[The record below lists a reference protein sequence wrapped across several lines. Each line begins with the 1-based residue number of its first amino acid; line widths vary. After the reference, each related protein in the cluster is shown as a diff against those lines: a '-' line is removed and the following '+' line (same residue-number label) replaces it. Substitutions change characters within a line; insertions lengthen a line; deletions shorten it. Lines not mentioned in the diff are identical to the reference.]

1 MNIDYLKENYTITKL
16 SNTDDLSSFSCG
28 LKDMDN
34 FLIEDALNQQKEHLN
49 VTYLAYCNTE
59 LLGFFSLLTDNITVN
74 CIKEKINKTYDI
86 YPAVKIGRFAINKK
100 YQSMGFGTILLD
112 NTCKNI
118 QYISKKVGIRFI
130 TIDAYC
136 KVVDFYFKNEF
147 KNQKIKNIK
156 KLKRTAKR
164 NEKTTIP
171 LYKDI
176 KRL

>member
-1 MNIDYLKENYTITKL
+1 
-16 SNTDDLSSFSCG
+16 
-28 LKDMDN
+28 MDN
-34 FLIEDALNQQKEHLN
+34 FLIDDVLNQQKEHLN
-49 VTYLAYCNTE
+49 VTYLAYCNSK
-59 LLGFFSLLTDNITVN
+59 LLGFFSLLTDNIRVN
-74 CIKEKINKTYDI
+74 HIKEKINETYNV

-100 YQSMGFGTILLD
+100 YQSIGFGTILLD
-112 NTCKNI
+112 NICKNI
-118 QYISKKVGIRFI
+118 QEDISEKVGTRFI

-147 KNQKIKNIK
+147 KNQKIKNIE